1 MRSTPVPTAGRRAA
15 LDGAVDEGDEAGRSA
30 VSPGIEGGAPQQEDV
45 GTGGAHDDRLVD
57 AVVRRTRVEEVD
69 RVGARRV
76 GRRLD
81 AVAVGALL
89 AVEREG
95 VGGRDVGGLEGAD
108 GEVVLTVA
116 AGDLEDGGAQKGL
129 VCGCA
134 VLTAVRAP
142 SRPAASRRT
151 RSGRRRDDRRS
162 ATPRCGPRC
171 LRGRTARRG
180 ARRRSSSRRS
190 RRPRSQ
196 ARVGVGVRRRRAA
209 ERVGVGLG
217 RGGGHRGQA
226 VHVAV
231 DEDRAAG
238 DDVGGCRSREVVAD
252 PEPEMCTFAQMPV
265 RDWRGV
271 GVGGAGGGR
280 ARRVPG

>member
-1 MRSTPVPTAGRRAA
+1 MTLVSSTARCRRRGLDHEEPSVEGRVVVDALDARADGRGGA
-15 LDGAVDEGDEAGRSA
+15 QPLDGAVDERDEAGA
-30 VSPGIEGGAPQQEDV
+30 VGRLAGDRGGAPQQEDV

-81 AVAVGALL
+81 PVAVGALL

-95 VGGRDVGGLEGAD
+95 VGGRDVGGLEVAD
-108 GEVVLTVA
+108 GEVVLAVA
-116 AGDLEDGGAQKGL
+116 AGDLQDRRRRGSGL
-129 VCGCA
+129 RLRGSDCR
-134 VLTAVRAP
+134 TRAP

-190 RRPRSQ
+190 RRPRS
-196 ARVGVGVRRRRAA
+196 RGSCGCRRSSATRCRA
-209 ERVGVGLG
+209 G
-217 RGGGHRGQA
+217 RGRPGSGRWAPRPSGSCRRG
-226 VHVAV
+226 
-231 DEDRAAG
+231 
-238 DDVGGCRSREVVAD
+238 
-252 PEPEMCTFAQMPV
+252 
-265 RDWRGV
+265 
-271 GVGGAGGGR
+271 
-280 ARRVPG
+280 